1 MYTNL
6 KSTFSDI
13 LYVSKITQTKNKKLV
28 IIFSV
33 VLSQLIAYS
42 DIAIIMFFTSLFTQT
57 NILPDTLSRFEY
69 LFDFKIILPALIL
82 FRYYIQYLQ
91 SIILKKLE
99 FDIQKNLKMYLL
111 NEVFENRNFSTADT
125 FFYVNTLSIHIS
137 YFYTSISNFLNFVLQ
152 TLAFTFYLFATEPS
166 TISAFLVGILFLIY
180 PIYILIKKS
189 REYEK
194 QIYEKGQETNRDIQR
209 VLDNSFLIKL
219 LKKESDESARYASII
234 TGLYSDQVSKHKVN
248 LLNSYLPPFATVFLI
263 SIIAL
268 YFDNF
273 FNITLSFMGITLR
286 MFQSLAMVS
295 SQFNN
300 IVNSQVHL
308 DNFYKMEKFKNNS
321 YKENYIVKTN
331 NSENIAIELK
341 NVDFKYLNSDVNI
354 FTDVN
359 LDILKGK
366 HTAFTGVNG
375 SGKSTL
381 LGILAGV
388 YYPIKGKTI
397 STSDKLGFVGPNP
410 LIFEGTLLENIIYGN
425 KKNIDEKIIKDI
437 IKQFELFEDKELIDL
452 DMKVSNTTLSS
463 GQMQKI
469 AFIRVLISDVD
480 ILFLDESTS
489 NLDEKTKSL
498 IFKILKDENYTI
510 INSTHD
516 IESFDFIDVHYKVEI
531 NGKRRN
537 LRKVN

>member
-6 KSTFSDI
+6 KNTISDI

-33 VLSQLIAYS
+33 VLSQMIAYS
-42 DIAIIMFFTSLFTQT
+42 DIAIIMFFTSLFSET
-57 NILPDTLSRFEY
+57 NLLPETLSRYEY
-69 LFDFKIILPALIL
+69 LFDLKLILPTTIL
-82 FRYYIQYLQ
+82 FRYYFQYLQ

-99 FDIQKNLKMYLL
+99 FDIQKNLKLYLL

-125 FFYVNTLSIHIS
+125 FFYVNTLSVHIS

-152 TLAFTFYLFATEPS
+152 TLAFTLYLFATEPS

-189 REYEK
+189 RQYEK

-219 LKKESDESARYASII
+219 LKKESDESDRYASII
-234 TGLYSDQVSKHKVN
+234 TKLYNDLVSKHKVN
-248 LLNSYLPPFATVFLI
+248 LLNSYLPPFSTVFLI

-273 FNITLSFMGITLR
+273 FNITLSFMGVTLR

-308 DNFYKMEKFKNNS
+308 ENFYKMEKFKNNS
-321 YKENYIVKTN
+321 FKENYILQKNDTDE
-331 NSENIAIELK
+331 SAIKLE

-354 FTDVN
+354 FTNVN

-388 YYPIKGKTI
+388 YYPVKGKTI
-397 STSDKLGFVGPNP
+397 SSSDKLGFVGPNP
-410 LIFEGTLLENIIYGN
+410 LIFEGTLLENIRYGN
-425 KKNIDEKIIKDI
+425 KKNIDEKIIMNI
-437 IKQFELFEDKELIDL
+437 VKQFELFEDKELINL
-452 DMKVSNTTLSS
+452 EMKVSNTTLSS

-469 AFIRVLISDVD
+469 AFIRVLLSDVD

-516 IESFDFIDVHYKVEI
+516 LESFDFIDVHYKVEI
-531 NGKRRN
+531 IGKK
-537 LRKVN
+537 RKLKKII

>member
-6 KSTFSDI
+6 KNTISDI

-33 VLSQLIAYS
+33 VLSQMIAYS
-42 DIAIIMFFTSLFTQT
+42 DIAIIMFFTSLFSET
-57 NILPDTLSRFEY
+57 NLLPETLSRYEY
-69 LFDFKIILPALIL
+69 LFDLKLILPTIIL
-82 FRYYIQYLQ
+82 FRYYFQYLQ

-99 FDIQKNLKMYLL
+99 FDIQKNLKLYLL

-125 FFYVNTLSIHIS
+125 FFYVNTLSVHIS
-137 YFYTSISNFLNFVLQ
+137 YFYTSISNFLNYVLQ
-152 TLAFTFYLFATEPS
+152 TLAFTLYLFATEPS

-189 REYEK
+189 RQYEK

-219 LKKESDESARYASII
+219 LKKESDESDRYASII
-234 TGLYSDQVSKHKVN
+234 TKLYNDLVSKHKVN
-248 LLNSYLPPFATVFLI
+248 LLNSYLPPFSTVFLI

-273 FNITLSFMGITLR
+273 FNITLSFMGVTLR

-308 DNFYKMEKFKNNS
+308 ENFYKMEKFKNNS
-321 YKENYIVKTN
+321 FKENYILQKNDTDG
-331 NSENIAIELK
+331 SAIKLE

-354 FTDVN
+354 FTNVN

-388 YYPIKGKTI
+388 YYPVKGKTI
-397 STSDKLGFVGPNP
+397 SSSDKLGFVGPNP
-410 LIFEGTLLENIIYGN
+410 LIFEGTLLENIRYGN
-425 KKNIDEKIIKDI
+425 KKNIDEKIII
-437 IKQFELFEDKELIDL
+437 NIVKQFELFEDKELIDL
-452 DMKVSNTTLSS
+452 EMKVSNTTLSS

-469 AFIRVLISDVD
+469 AFIRVLLSDVD

-516 IESFDFIDVHYKVEI
+516 LESFDFIDVHYKVEI
-531 NGKRRN
+531 IGKK
-537 LRKVN
+537 RKLKKII